1 MLSVIVCFVHL
12 VRGCVKDELRKDE
25 SPKEHLRG
33 GKDFVWDR
41 TNSEMYGMMEERR
54 VVRLV
59 RKIIEE
65 ERSEGEEEE
74 DCEGIG
80 DEKAIV

>member
-1 MLSVIVCFVHL
+1 MIGASCNGASCTGASCTGA
-12 VRGCVKDELRKDE
+12 GCTGASCQHYKGMAQDAVLPRM
-25 SPKEHLRG
+25 
-33 GKDFVWDR
+33 
-41 TNSEMYGMMEERR
+41 NSEMYGMMEERR